1 MRHRWDPWV
10 ERPAGLV
17 TPSRIDPLGLT
28 GPTRGQAQ
36 GRRWR
41 QCAHGWYV
49 PAAVDESVVEQRIL
63 EQGVR
68 LPASGAVTAWASLRW
83 RGAAFFDGLAE
94 GGRVQLP
101 IPVLPGGVGNLRR
114 DPRASVSR
122 EQFAPYEREVVAGLG
137 CSTVTRAVFDELR
150 RQGRLR
156 PAVVTIDMAA
166 SAGLT
171 SVAEFAAY
179 VGRRNSW
186 TGVPLA
192 RKAVALA
199 VDFSRSPQETR
210 VRLIWILDA
219 GLPAPLCNR
228 AVFDLDGN
236 LLGYPDLLDPV
247 AGVIGE
253 YDGADHRSVE
263 RHRRDV
269 AREELFR
276 DHGLEYF
283 TVVGADLSDLGLV
296 VARMRRTRER
306 AKFLPP
312 ESCAWTLD
320 PPPWWTGPL
329 HR

>member
-1 MRHRWDPWV
+1 M
-10 ERPAGLV
+10 
-17 TPSRIDPLGLT
+17 
-28 GPTRGQAQ
+28 
-36 GRRWR
+36 
-41 QCAHGWYV
+41 
-49 PAAVDESVVEQRIL
+49 
-63 EQGVR
+63 
-68 LPASGAVTAWASLRW
+68 
-83 RGAAFFDGLAE
+83 
-94 GGRVQLP
+94 
-101 IPVLPGGVGNLRR
+101 
-114 DPRASVSR
+114 
-122 EQFAPYEREVVAGLG
+122 
-137 CSTVTRAVFDELR
+137 
-150 RQGRLR
+150 
-156 PAVVTIDMAA
+156 
-166 SAGLT
+166 
-171 SVAEFAAY
+171 AEFAAY

-253 YDGADHRSVE
+253 YDGADHRSGE